1 MKADKNLFNNIEN
14 NYPTNNGKPKTH
26 LQVHIGP
33 MASVP
38 AVTAR
43 MEEIDAIKEH
53 ARKIIG
59 IEMESYGMFYAV
71 SNGVYPRPKF
81 CASFKSVS
89 DFADVAKAD
98 DFKSMHRILLLLF

>member
-1 MKADKNLFNNIEN
+1 M
-14 NYPTNNGKPKTH
+14 
-26 LQVHIGP
+26 QVHIGP

-43 MEEIDAIKEH
+43 KEEIAQIKDH

-59 IEMESYGMFYAV
+59 IEMESYGVFYAAA
-71 SNGVYPRPKF
+71 NGINPRPKF

-98 DFKSMHRILLLLF
+98 DYQEYASYTSAAFLKHIVCEKLSFDI